1 MRPILSATGTYN
13 YTLAKW
19 LDEKLKP
26 LSVNNH
32 TISDVFQFA
41 EEIRELDFNEDD
53 ILVSY
58 DVSALFTNVPLEET
72 IQILANKAF
81 NQNWFNETYNLNIT
95 QEDLVELLRVA
106 TKHQLFQ
113 FNGSL
118 YEQIDGVA
126 MGSPLGPLMANTFMC
141 SIEEKLESEDKL
153 PSFYKRYVDDTL
165 AAVKDISTA
174 TTFLATLNEAHP
186 AISFTMEVANNNK
199 LPFIGMELTK
209 IGKRLETCVYR
220 KTTNKGLLLH
230 YQSHVDARYKRSLL
244 MTMLNRAH
252 CLSSSPDIFAEECD
266 NLRGIFLKLR
276 YPEKL
281 INSTITR
288 FIESRNQQ
296 QFREVQINA
305 PVRIILPF
313 KDQRSA
319 DIVRRQL
326 SDLGKKINS

>member
-1 MRPILSATGTYN
+1 MFHRIIFILLIVSSSSRNFYRCTGC
-13 YTLAKW
+13 
-19 LDEKLKP
+19 
-26 LSVNNH
+26 
-32 TISDVFQFA
+32 FQS
-41 EEIRELDFNEDD
+41 N
-53 ILVSY
+53 
-58 DVSALFTNVPLEET
+58 
-72 IQILANKAF
+72 
-81 NQNWFNETYNLNIT
+81 
-95 QEDLVELLRVA
+95 
-106 TKHQLFQ
+106 QLFQ

-141 SIEEKLESEDKL
+141 SIEEKLENEDKL

-199 LPFIGMELTK
+199 LRFIGMELTK
-209 IGKRLETCVYR
+209 IRKRLETCVYR
-220 KTTNKGLLLH
+220 KTKNKGLLLH
-230 YQSHVDARYKRSLL
+230 YQSHVDACYKRSLL

-252 CLSSSPDIFAEECD
+252 CLSSPPDIFAEECD
-266 NLRGIFLKLR
+266 NLRGIFLKLK

-296 QFREVQINA
+296 QVGLFCHS
-305 PVRIILPF
+305 RI
-313 KDQRSA
+313 KDQPTLYVDSCPILER
-319 DIVRRQL
+319 
-326 SDLGKKINS
+326 K